1 MEVVSN
7 WFDMMNSYTPTE
19 TLCTKKPYGSN
30 IDDQNKCLNKMY
42 ELMFSM
48 RCNGKNTLQTF
59 QKGILISIKS
69 VKLLFKDMNMK
80 YNISYILTH
89 RLNQDSLESFFS
101 LIRSRGGLNDHPT
114 PLNSLYR
121 IQLIVLGKNPGVVQE
136 KLNIEIKHDATD
148 VEEYLVANVIATADI
163 KINFDYEENNDE
175 LSDSS
180 LSSSESLSATNNLQ
194 NNSEEDGFI
203 YLCGWIARKFKNKYP
218 YLGNYTK
225 DTKPDH
231 SYSTPSWLQHLSF
244 GGLTEPTTDWNNPN
258 INSLLFEQTDI
269 IICRYYPTF
278 ILSIVIVDFR
288 EQKLWIYP
296 WRK

>member
-1 MEVVSN
+1 
-7 WFDMMNSYTPTE
+7 
-19 TLCTKKPYGSN
+19 
-30 IDDQNKCLNKMY
+30 
-42 ELMFSM
+42 MFSM
-48 RCNGKNTLQTF
+48 RCNGKKTLQTF

-69 VKLLFKDMNMK
+69 IKLLFKDMNMK

-114 PLNSLYR
+114 PLNALHR
-121 IQLIVLGKNPGVVQE
+121 IRIIVLGKNPGVIQE
-136 KLNIEIKHDATD
+136 KLNIEMNHDVTD
-148 VEEYLVANVIATADI
+148 VEEYLVANVMATAN
-163 KINFDYEENNDE
+163 ININLDYEENNAE

-180 LSSSESLSATNNLQ
+180 LSSSESLSATNDLQ

-203 YLCGWIARKFKNKYP
+203 YLCGWLARKFKNKYP

-244 GGLTEPTTDWNNPN
+244 GGLTEPTTDW
-258 INSLLFEQTDI
+258 INKAKDFEKLFKKFHTEKINTDTNVTKRLTNLIKKKYDMPEDLIKAFVLQRTYIRIKLLNDNLTDEYKKQKI
-269 IICRYYPTF
+269 NKKMKK
-278 ILSIVIVDFR
+278 IVT
-288 EQKLWIYP
+288 
-296 WRK
+296 